1 MTSILVVKH
10 DSKLLCKKF
19 IINFMGRMEIKRVE
33 LKPILVREFF

>member
-19 IINFMGRMEIKRVE
+19 TINFMGRMETKRDE
-33 LKPILVREFF
+33 LKPILIR